1 MHFWQEIPELKIFK
15 NQNHFTVILYDIF
28 YFEETI
34 NILKSLAENKISLY
48 VFSMSKEM
56 FQEELH
62 DFAKNITFENIP
74 DEIMETYEKIFNF

>member
-1 MHFWQEIPELKIFK
+1 M
-15 NQNHFTVILYDIF
+15 ILYDIF